1 MNRQYVGIEQMVYV
15 QDTTLPRLKSII
27 SGDQNGISKEVNW
40 QGGGSFVYCELAELA
55 SQYSDRVE
63 QAQSS
68 EELISIWD
76 ELKESSNLSY

>member
-1 MNRQYVGIEQMVYV
+1 AGDIVVDFFMGSGTTQAVAHKMNRQYVGIEQMVYV

-55 SQYSDRVE
+55 SQ
-63 QAQSS
+63 
-68 EELISIWD
+68 
-76 ELKESSNLSY
+76 